1 LRIEQLT
8 FTRFIAAISIVIY
21 HYGDGSSLF
30 NNEMVSFIF
39 NHANIGVSYF
49 FILSGFVMI
58 IAYSNNKKINF
69 ITYLKNRFARVY
81 PVYFLA
87 IVLTLLI
94 YLFKDISFNDLFL
107 NITMLQAW
115 LPDKALTVNYPG
127 WSLSVELFFYISF
140 PILFNYFYKD
150 GYKKTT
156 TIFIISFWFLSQLV
170 FHYFLKENSLNLNPY
185 SKSDVY
191 YNPLLHFN
199 EFLIGNLAGL
209 FFLNKLDLKTGNYS
223 IHIIL
228 LIIVLLLFLK
238 FPFGLEYHNGFLS
251 IVFVPLIILIS
262 LNRGILNNILNRK
275 LFIFLGEISFSIYI
289 LQRPVWKLI
298 STHALEKYIGLDK
311 VADFTL
317 MFFIRFL
324 ILILI
329 SSLSYVYF
337 ETPFRNKIK
346 KMQLLSS

>member
-8 FTRFIAAISIVIY
+8 FTRFIAAFAIVIS
-21 HYGDGSSLF
+21 HFGGGSFLF
-30 NNEMVSFIF
+30 NNALVSFIF
-39 NHANIGVSYF
+39 KHANIGVSYF

-58 IAYSNNKKINF
+58 IAYHNNTSINF
-69 ITYLKNRFARVY
+69 LTYLKNRFARVY

-94 YLFKDISFNDLFL
+94 YLFKDISFIDLFL

-115 LPDKALTVNYPG
+115 FPDKALTVNYPG

-156 TIFIISFWFLSQLV
+156 ATFIILFWSLSQLV
-170 FHYFLKENSLNLNPY
+170 FHYFLKESSLNLNPY
-185 SKSDVY
+185 LKSDVY

-209 FFLNKLDLKTGNYS
+209 FFLNKLRLKTGNYS

-251 IVFVPLIILIS
+251 IVFVPVIILIS
-262 LNRGILNNILNRK
+262 LNRGILNDILNRK

-329 SSLSYVYF
+329 STLSYLYF
-337 ETPFRNKIK
+337 ETPVRNKIK
-346 KMQLLSS
+346 KCSL

>member
-21 HYGDGSSLF
+21 HYGNGSFLF

-39 NHANIGVSYF
+39 KQANIGVSYF

-58 IAYSNNKKINF
+58 IAYDNNKKINF

-94 YLFKDISFNDLFL
+94 YLFKDISYIDLFL

-115 LPDKALTVNYPG
+115 FPDKALTVNYPG

-156 TIFIISFWFLSQLV
+156 AIFIILFWFLSQLV
-170 FHYFLKENSLNLNPY
+170 FHYFLKENSFNLNPY
-185 SKSDVY
+185 SKLDVY

-209 FFLNKLDLKTGNYS
+209 FFLKKLKIKTGNYS

-228 LIIVLLLFLK
+228 LIILLLLFLK

-251 IVFVPLIILIS
+251 IVFVPLIILFS
-262 LNRGILNNILNRK
+262 LNRGILNDILNRK

-329 SSLSYVYF
+329 SLLSFVYF
-337 ETPFRNKIK
+337 ETPVRNKIK
-346 KMQLLSS
+346 KMQLLNS